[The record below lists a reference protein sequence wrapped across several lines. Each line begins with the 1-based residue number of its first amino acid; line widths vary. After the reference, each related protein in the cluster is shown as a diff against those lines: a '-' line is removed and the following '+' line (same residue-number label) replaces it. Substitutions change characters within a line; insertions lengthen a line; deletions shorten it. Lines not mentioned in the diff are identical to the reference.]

1 MHFLSGCKLPL
12 TTFITSVLVAGCGG
26 SNSST
31 SADTVKPTLTLN
43 SQSNPITNQTTI
55 NLSGVVTDNQDINGL
70 MVTVKNN
77 ATGKTVTSTTNASG
91 EFTASVPLQ
100 AGANDIVVTV
110 SDKSGNQATTSMS
123 LTVDN
128 VAPTLTLNA
137 DVKDEFSRTT
147 LTKIAGKVADDRE
160 LTEIDAT
167 ITLDNTNQTLPLT
180 LNAQGD
186 FTSQLNLKPGQNN
199 FTITVMDKAGNRQ
212 TQQGSIYFGQTL
224 AAGNSHTAS
233 LKDGKLYAW
242 GRNNFGQVG
251 MGITTSL
258 SQNDNHP
265 ISPLLI
271 SQTPTDI
278 ASIVFNQ
285 NHSALL
291 TKSGKVYTWGDDR
304 FGQLGRG
311 ALNRSNCASGNN
323 NCRLDMAEVAGLS
336 NVVSI
341 ASGYRHHLA
350 LDADGKVYA
359 FGQNS
364 NGQLGVTN
372 TTTSDVPV
380 QVNFSASSTMG
391 KVIQVAA
398 AANSSYALDDKGQ
411 VWAWGQN
418 QYGNL
423 GQGNVCVATAG
434 CQDVNNTP
442 ILVKFPAG
450 VNITEI
456 AAGKDHVL
464 AMTDQGKV
472 YAWGLNA
479 SSQVGFNGEGYKD
492 SDRAWAQYV
501 TTPILL
507 PWFDNR
513 VAKHVYANGNTSYV
527 MLNDRKVYAW
537 GTFGETDATGK
548 TIYVNLNEP
557 TDKLPALTNVTDM
570 SVGALHQIAQR
581 QDGGLYTWGWS
592 FEGSLGGGATTTNI
606 WMYNVPIAIKLP

>member
-1 MHFLSGCKLPL
+1 
-12 TTFITSVLVAGCGG
+12 
-26 SNSST
+26 
-31 SADTVKPTLTLN
+31 
-43 SQSNPITNQTTI
+43 
-55 NLSGVVTDNQDINGL
+55 
-70 MVTVKNN
+70 
-77 ATGKTVTSTTNASG
+77 
-91 EFTASVPLQ
+91 
-100 AGANDIVVTV
+100 
-110 SDKSGNQATTSMS
+110 
-123 LTVDN
+123 
-128 VAPTLTLNA
+128 
-137 DVKDEFSRTT
+137 
-147 LTKIAGKVADDRE
+147 
-160 LTEIDAT
+160 
-167 ITLDNTNQTLPLT
+167 
-180 LNAQGD
+180 
-186 FTSQLNLKPGQNN
+186 
-199 FTITVMDKAGNRQ
+199 
-212 TQQGSIYFGQTL
+212 
-224 AAGNSHTAS
+224 
-233 LKDGKLYAW
+233 
-242 GRNNFGQVG
+242 
-251 MGITTSL
+251 
-258 SQNDNHP
+258 
-265 ISPLLI
+265 
-271 SQTPTDI
+271 
-278 ASIVFNQ
+278 
-285 NHSALL
+285 
-291 TKSGKVYTWGDDR
+291 
-304 FGQLGRG
+304 
-311 ALNRSNCASGNN
+311 
-323 NCRLDMAEVAGLS
+323 
-336 NVVSI
+336 
-341 ASGYRHHLA
+341 
-350 LDADGKVYA
+350 
-359 FGQNS
+359 
-364 NGQLGVTN
+364 
-372 TTTSDVPV
+372 
-380 QVNFSASSTMG
+380 MG